1 MWKRNL
7 INKFQTSFAQQS
19 NFDGLIISDP
29 VNLTMITGIRMM
41 FLQTMKNYCVY
52 VLWSHERKVLICPK
66 SLSSSFS
73 NEGWNDN
80 IIVYESCLDPIQ
92 KATDILIEEIRYF
105 FRAGSN
111 LGFEGTY
118 LSQKVFDRLTEA
130 LPSVHFS
137 DSVNFITDLRQIKN
151 ETELNNLK
159 QAAEIV
165 DHGIAGAI
173 HHIATIQSK
182 TEKFLTE
189 DIRVHSLE
197 RGLHINGYNAVS
209 QAISGDK
216 SKKLWANP
224 PKFGIGNETEY
235 REGELLRLE
244 MCGMVNNYWAN
255 DARTLL
261 KGKLN
266 NVQDEFFAKIA
277 DLRSFACSIIRPGI
291 AANDIYTSILNKANE
306 LGLDMIKEFGFGH
319 GIGLEPVESPYISA
333 SDPTVLAENMS
344 VVLQLSARYIHGEI
358 ITSKDTIFITPEGC
372 EIIGWYENWNAP
384 YTTAY
389 TF

>member
-7 INKFQTSFAQQS
+7 INKFQTSFEKQS
-19 NFDGLIISDP
+19 EFDGLIISNP
-29 VNLTMITGIRMM
+29 VNLTMMTGIRMM

-52 VLWSHERKVLICPK
+52 VVWSREKKVLICPK
-66 SLSSSFS
+66 TLSSSFA

-80 IIVYESCLDPIQ
+80 LIVYESCLNPIQ
-92 KATDILIEEIRYF
+92 KATDILIAEIRDQF
-105 FRAGSN
+105 DEGTN
-111 LGFEGTY
+111 IGFEGMQ
-118 LSQKVFDRLTEA
+118 LSQKIFSQLTEA
-130 LPSVHFS
+130 LPSIRFS
-137 DSVNFITDLRQIKN
+137 DAADFLTNLRQIKN
-151 ETELNNLK
+151 KTELNNLK

-173 HHIATIQSK
+173 HHIATIQTKS
-182 TEKFLTE
+182 EKFLTE

-197 RGLHINGYNAVS
+197 RGLHISGYNAVS

-216 SKKLWANP
+216 TKKLWANS

-266 NVQDEFFAKIA
+266 NVQDEFFSKIA
-277 DLRSFACSIIRPGI
+277 ELRSFACSIIRPGI
-291 AANDIYTSILNKANE
+291 AAIEIYSSILNKANE

-319 GIGLEPVESPYISA
+319 GIGLEPVEAPYITA
-333 SDPTVLAENMS
+333 SDSTILAENMS
-344 VVLQLSARYIHGEI
+344 LVLQLSAHYIHGEI
-358 ITSKDTIFITPEGC
+358 ITSKDTIFITPDGC
-372 EIIGWYENWNAP
+372 EIIGWYENWNSP